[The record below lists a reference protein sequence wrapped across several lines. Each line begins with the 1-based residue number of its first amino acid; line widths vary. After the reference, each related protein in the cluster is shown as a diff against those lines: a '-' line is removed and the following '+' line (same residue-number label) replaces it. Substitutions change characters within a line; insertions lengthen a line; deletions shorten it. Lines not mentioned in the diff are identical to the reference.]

1 MKLVRDLQLFKD
13 NEDKKKKFNVLNE
26 SDDDLIYQR

>member
-26 SDDDLIYQR
+26 SDDDLIY